1 MGTLLVLIHVFTHFI
16 QAPQVLES
24 EIGHS
29 TPSYV
34 TLTQLSSRVPYAW
47 GLQHLDRVG
56 RCVAVGELARR
67 QMSRH
72 LSDVVFNAKRLI
84 GKRFDD
90 PDIQKMRKGSV
101 SALLKDQKENL
112 G

>member
-1 MGTLLVLIHVFTHFI
+1 
-16 QAPQVLES
+16 
-24 EIGHS
+24 
-29 TPSYV
+29 
-34 TLTQLSSRVPYAW
+34 
-47 GLQHLDRVG
+47 
-56 RCVAVGELARR
+56 
-67 QMSRH
+67 MSRH